1 MPEDK
6 FLSQLLVD
14 IDVTGNELIPIL
26 DVGATPPNKLVTINT
41 ITAETIAAHKA
52 EENPHPEYLT
62 NTEVISLYVPV
73 RNNSGATI
81 GKGVPVYPT
90 GSSGTTITIAPADA
104 SAAAT
109 ASRTLGLTC
118 ESIPNNTNG
127 LVIAVGPFE
136 GLNTSTLT
144 EGAIIYLSETTGAM
158 TTTRPPAPAHSVV
171 LGYCIKQASGT
182 AGIVDVKVDNGLELD
197 ELHDVLIAGKTPGQA
212 FIVAANGLWQNRFL
226 LAADLSDAGATGLDV
241 IKAANQAAARTALG
255 LGSASTAAATEFAPA
270 AQGVSGGNAHDHN
283 GGDGAQIDYNSLS
296 SLPTLGTAAAAN
308 TTDFAPAAQGV
319 SGGNAHDHNGG
330 DGAQI
335 AYGSLSGLPTLP
347 AAANVAP
354 QPLGAVATIGT
365 SPQYALADH
374 GHQRD
379 TTLLVINLSG
389 SQSDPVAANTIERFR
404 FQWPAQILESALSAE
419 TAAAGS
425 AFEVNARL
433 NTSSI
438 YSVRPQIAIGNT
450 SGTSGT
456 LAITTAAAGDILRFD
471 ISQAAGGCRNA
482 QLYLTVRR
490 IDT

>member
-6 FLSQLLVD
+6 TLSQLLVD
-14 IDVTGNELIPIL
+14 IDVTGNELIPFL

-41 ITAETIAAHKA
+41 ITAKTIAAHKA

-109 ASRTLGLTC
+109 ASRTLGLTYQ
-118 ESIPNNTNG
+118 SIPNNTNG
-127 LVIAVGPFE
+127 LVIAVGPLE

-182 AGIVDVKVDNGLELD
+182 AGIVDVKVDNGLELE
-197 ELHDVLIAGKTPGQA
+197 ELHDVLIAAKTPGQA
-212 FIVAANGLWQNRFL
+212 FIVAANGLWENRFL

-255 LGSASTAAATEFAPA
+255 LGSASTAATTEFA
-270 AQGVSGGNAHDHN
+270 S
-283 GGDGAQIDYNSLS
+283 
-296 SLPTLGTAAAAN
+296 
-308 TTDFAPAAQGV
+308 AAQGV

-379 TTLLVINLSG
+379 TIPLVVNLSG
-389 SQSDPVAANTIERFR
+389 SQSDPIAANTIERFR
-404 FQWPAQILESALSAE
+404 FQWPAQILESELIAE
-419 TAAAGS
+419 TVASGA

-433 NTSSI
+433 NTNSI

-450 SGTSGT
+450 IGTGGT

-490 IDT
+490 TDT